1 VQVSES
7 VTLSLIY
14 FVDPKLSL
22 SVDPKLSL
30 SAAPKLILSVAVAAV
45 AAVVVRTLV
54 QHCSDLL
61 HQGTVHLDYAASD
74 STLCAYS
81 AVCV

>member
-1 VQVSES
+1 MVLKQYMYTHNRAVARYYSNNTKHSSTVSES

-45 AAVVVRTLV
+45 AAVV
-54 QHCSDLL
+54 
-61 HQGTVHLDYAASD
+61 
-74 STLCAYS
+74 
-81 AVCV
+81 